1 MTRPARR
8 LAPGDAEAPALV
20 LSEPLGFWG
29 GVDAGTGQIVDGR
42 HPQHGEPISGR
53 VLVMPAGRGS
63 SSSSSV
69 LAESIRR
76 GSGPAAIVLGTA
88 DPILAVGALV
98 AQALYGLQCPVV
110 VCDIEGLVTGDT
122 LRVVAPADG
131 AASVVR
137 VGDGAGSRRN

>member
-88 DPILAVGALV
+88 ASQLLHAVISPGGSSGGTKV
-98 AQALYGLQCPVV
+98 PQ
-110 VCDIEGLVTGDT
+110 
-122 LRVVAPADG
+122 LREEL
-131 AASVVR
+131 R
-137 VGDGAGSRRN
+137 